1 MMLCRNEV
9 KSMESIKAVISCPT
23 TTSRDTFKT
32 PESIK
37 TEISSKKS
45 FLRLNKLQITQ
56 SEQHI
61 RKWIL
66 KEDSFVSR
74 F

>member
-1 MMLCRNEV
+1 
-9 KSMESIKAVISCPT
+9 MENIKAVINYPT
-23 TTSRDTFKT
+23 TTSRDIFKT
-32 PESIK
+32 LESIK